1 MHPFADKMSIILA
14 KTAAIIQPILM
25 SDTSSNRRY
34 ALISPCRNEAEFMRR
49 TLDSVVAQTV
59 TPSLWVIVDDGS
71 TDETPEILAMYAAK
85 HDWIR
90 IVPKLDR
97 GHRAVGPGVIEAFYS
112 GYDTITPSDF
122 TYVCKLDLDL
132 DLPHGYFEGLIS
144 RMEADPR
151 IGTCSGKAYFKDPR
165 TGQMVSEGITDE
177 MSLGMTKFYRVSCFE
192 QIGGFVRQVMWDG
205 IDCHKARMMG
215 WRALSWDS
223 PELRFDHLRPM
234 GSSQQ
239 SIWTGRRRHGF
250 GQYFMGTTP
259 SFMIASAINKARIK
273 PYVLGGLAMLQGYF
287 GAMLRRT
294 PQLDD
299 AELVAFIRAYQ
310 RRALVVGKARAIA
323 EQEDAQAKHFTA

>member
-1 MHPFADKMSIILA
+1 MNK
-14 KTAAIIQPILM
+14 AIP
-25 SDTSSNRRY
+25 NRSY

-71 TDETPEILAMYAAK
+71 TDETPQILAEYAAK

-90 IVPKLDR
+90 IVAKPDR
-97 GHRAVGPGVIEAFYS
+97 GHRAVGPGVIDAFYV
-112 GYDTITPSDF
+112 GYETIIPSD
-122 TYVCKLDLDL
+122 YAYICKLDLDL
-132 DLPHGYFEGLIS
+132 DLPTGYFGGLIDM
-144 RMEADPR
+144 MEADPR
-151 IGTCSGKAYFKDPR
+151 IGTCSGKAYFKDSR
-165 TGQMVSEGITDE
+165 TGEMVSEGISDE

-192 QIGGFVRQVMWDG
+192 QIGGFIRQVMWDG
-205 IDCHKARMMG
+205 IDCHKARMLG
-215 WRALSWDS
+215 WRALSDDA

-259 SFMIASAINKARIK
+259 SFMLASAVNKARIK
-273 PYVLGGLAMLQGYF
+273 PYILGGLAMLQGYF
-287 GAMLRRT
+287 GAMLRRD

-299 AELVAFIRAYQ
+299 PELVAFIRSYQ
-310 RRALVVGKARAIA
+310 RRALVVGKARAIS
-323 EQEDAQAKHFTA
+323 EQEDAQAHKLSA